1 MKSLRDSKM
10 KILHK
15 ANGWYYIVLSEA
27 KWQSNTGDKRLRNA
41 NIQIHQF
48 DRLPGFAILGLNRNH
63 QNQNWSID

>member
-1 MKSLRDSKM
+1 M

-41 NIQIHQF
+41 NVQIHRF
-48 DRLPGFAILGLNRNH
+48 DRLPEFAILGLNRNH
-63 QNQNWSID
+63 QNQNWSIDKILI